1 MNLKKEHN
9 TMKPIIFILVIIP
22 VLAWECGSSGNN
34 KTMDTKFQIFE
45 SYHQIHVLKE
55 GRHLASYL
63 YDSTLLKPILY
74 PVYSPSGILME
85 RQYPFYSVAGE
96 SHDHPHHTGLFF
108 TYGSEG
114 EVNGN
119 NFWANQQG
127 LTKIRHSSVKQ
138 MKSDSDQAILET
150 LSHWID
156 KDGKAILEEDRI
168 MVFKGDEMN
177 NSIDFMIRLKAISE
191 DVIFKDTKEGMFGI
205 RVADWLSEE
214 RGNGTYLNS
223 QGDTTEA
230 GVWGKRA
237 EWVRLEGSSGG
248 KKMGIIIM
256 NHPESVNFPTY
267 WHARGYGLFAANP
280 LGQSVFQE
288 GHGIEDPESFNYVI
302 KSGETALFKF
312 RMIIYEGDLSADQ
325 IEANYKEYSL

>member
-1 MNLKKEHN
+1 M
-9 TMKPIIFILVIIP
+9 MRPIIFILVIVP
-22 VLAWECGSSGNN
+22 VITWECGSRSQN
-34 KTMDTKFQIFE
+34 KTKDTKFEIFE
-45 SYHQIHVLKE
+45 SYHQIHILKE
-55 GRHLASYL
+55 GRPFASYL
-63 YDSTLLKPILY
+63 YDSTLLKPVLY
-74 PVYSPSGILME
+74 PVYSPSGILVE
-85 RQYPFYSVAGE
+85 RQYPFYNVEGE

-127 LTKIRHSSVKQ
+127 LTKIQHTSVKQ
-138 MKSDSDQAILET
+138 MKSESGKAILET

-156 KDGKAILEEDRI
+156 EKGEALLEEDRLT
-168 MVFKGDEMN
+168 VFSGSEMN
-177 NSIDFMIRLKAISE
+177 NLIDITIRLKAMSE
-191 DVIFKDTKEGMFGI
+191 DVVFKDTKEGMFGI

-237 EWVRLEGSSGG
+237 KWVRLAGSFDGR
-248 KKMGIIIM
+248 KMGIVIM
-256 NHPESVNFPTY
+256 NHPGSVNFPTF

-280 LGQSVFQE
+280 LGQSVFE
-288 GHGIEDPESFNYVI
+288 EARGVENPEPLNYVI
-302 KSGETALFKF
+302 KTGDAALFKF
-312 RMIIYEGDLSADQ
+312 RMIIYEGDLPADQ
-325 IEANYKEYSL
+325 IELNYKAYSL

>member
-1 MNLKKEHN
+1 M
-9 TMKPIIFILVIIP
+9 MRPIIFILVIVP
-22 VLAWECGSSGNN
+22 VITWECGSRSQN
-34 KTMDTKFQIFE
+34 KTKDIKFEIFE
-45 SYHQIHVLKE
+45 SFHQIHILKE
-55 GRHLASYL
+55 GQPFASYL
-63 YDSTLLKPILY
+63 YDSTLLKPVLY
-74 PVYSPSGILME
+74 PVYSPSGILVE
-85 RQYPFYSVAGE
+85 RQYPFYNVTDE

-127 LTKIRHSSVKQ
+127 LTKIQHTSVKQ
-138 MKSDSDQAILET
+138 MRSESDKAILET

-156 KDGKAILEEDRI
+156 EDGKTLLEEDWLT
-168 MVFKGDEMN
+168 VFTGNEKN
-177 NSIDFMIRLKAISE
+177 HTIDFTIRLKAITE
-191 DVIFKDTKEGMFGI
+191 DVVFKDTKEGMFGI

-237 EWVRLEGSSGG
+237 KWVRLEGSYDGR
-248 KKMGIIIM
+248 KIGILII

-280 LGQSVFQE
+280 LGQSVFEMGRGVENPQ
-288 GHGIEDPESFNYVI
+288 PLNYVI
-302 KSGETALFKF
+302 KAGDSALFKY
-312 RMIIYEGDLSADQ
+312 RMIIYEGDLTVDE
-325 IEANYKEYSL
+325 IEASYKEYSF